1 MIKSISITNFQ
12 SHKNSFIEFCDGLN
26 VITGSHEDISKAAT
40 NPVFVGRIACEKK
53 TLEQM
58 FGHVPEV
65 FIMEIE
71 EGIITDLW

>member
-1 MIKSISITNFQ
+1 MKIVRQFRK
-12 SHKNSFIEFCDGLN
+12 KGDGDLK
-26 VITGSHEDISKAAT
+26 VTYHEDISKAAT